1 MLPVAVQRQ
10 LDFGT
15 FRGAKTHLVHE
26 QAVLAVGQ
34 LGIAEIQTIFSAKT
48 LRKRLLHTIES
59 YQGGIDGQLL
69 CRDLP
74 PSLPPLSLRPRARA
88 LVGQAVGELWPPT
101 IRRSHAVSP
110 PLSAGAKNV
119 GQQKIVRVHK
129 PDVIALSSRQ
139 AGVACRDDTAVL
151 LVNHADIVVL
161 RRVLPQNFRAGIH
174 GAVALT
180 QMIS

>member
-34 LGIAEIQTIFSAKT
+34 LGIAEIQTIFQQKLPAQKISP
-48 LRKRLLHTIES
+48 HD
-59 YQGGIDGQLL
+59 GIIPWGIYGQLP
-69 CRDLP
+69 LP
-74 PSLPPLSLRPRARA
+74 GQGNF
-88 LVGQAVGELWPPT
+88 LVGQAVGELVAAHDQT
-101 IRRSHAVSP
+101 VTCGFRRFVP
-110 PLSAGAKNV
+110 QGAKDV

-139 AGVACRDDTAVL
+139 TGVACRDDTTVL
-151 LVNHADIVVL
+151 LVNHADIAVL
-161 RRVLPQNFRAGIH
+161 RRVLPQNLRAGIL
-174 GAVALT
+174 GAVVDTDDLVVGNVLR
-180 QMIS
+180 QQRI